1 VRAAAAVLAGA
12 LAVSALS
19 ALVVAPAPSY
29 DPWMWLLWGREVAH
43 GTLSTVDG
51 PAFKPL
57 PVAVC
62 ALLAPLG
69 AAAPAAWV
77 ILARAG
83 ALVAVWLAGRLA
95 WRVSGSRAGAVAAA
109 VAVGL
114 CAGWPTLAATGAETG
129 WVLALALAGAEAWRA
144 GRARAAL
151 ACGLA
156 CALLRVEAWPFLL
169 AFGVL
174 VWRRRPQDR
183 PWLAACAAAVP
194 ALWFLPELAGSGDV
208 LRSGA
213 RARVPNPGQPALAD
227 VPAWASLRAALGAP
241 PWAVWPGVVAVLA
254 GVPAAAARARPLLA
268 AGAAWILVVAAM
280 AQAGFSGEPRYA
292 LPGAALVAVAGV
304 AGLARVPR
312 VGALVAG
319 VLVVAA
325 VAPRAA
331 DLPDLRR
338 AQAYQARLATDLET
352 AVAGSGGRDAVLAC
366 GRPYTGRFRGPLLAY
381 RLGVEKRVVGFEPR
395 APGVVFRSRLRPLD
409 APAPAVP
416 AGFGAPLSV
425 GPWSVRAACQDRRTS
440 TARVEEPA
448 PSNARRVDGAYR
460 REVVEAGA
468 CRAAMC

>member
-69 AAAPAAWV
+69 SAAPAAWV
-77 ILARAG
+77 VLARTG
-83 ALVAVWLAGRLA
+83 VLVAVWLAARLA
-95 WRVSGSRAGAVAAA
+95 WRLSGSRAGAVAAA
-109 VAVGL
+109 LAVSF
-114 CAGWPTLAATGAETG
+114 CAGWLTFAATGAETG
-129 WVLALALAGAEAWRA
+129 WVLALALAGVEAWRA

-151 ACGLA
+151 ACAAG

-169 AFGVL
+169 ALGVL
-174 VWRRRPQDR
+174 VWRRRPEER
-183 PWLAACAAAVP
+183 AWLAVCAAAVP

-254 GVPAAAARARPLLA
+254 GVPSAARARPLLA

-304 AGLARVPR
+304 AGLACVPR

-331 DLPDLRR
+331 DLPELRR
-338 AQAYQARLATDLET
+338 AQAYQARLASDLRH
-352 AVAGSGGRDAVLAC
+352 AVGVAGGRDGVLAC
-366 GRPYTGRFRGPLLAY
+366 GRPYVGRLRGPLLAY
-381 RLGVEKRVVGFEPR
+381 RLDVEKRVVGFEPR
-395 APGVVFRSRLRPLD
+395 APGFVFRSRLRVADPPEPD
-409 APAPAVP
+409 VP
-416 AGFGAPLSV
+416 SGFGAPRSA
-425 GPWSVRAACQDRRTS
+425 GTWSVLSTCQDRRTP
-440 TARVEEPA
+440 AGPGRPRVAIRP
-448 PSNARRVDGAYR
+448 
-460 REVVEAGA
+460 
-468 CRAAMC
+468 